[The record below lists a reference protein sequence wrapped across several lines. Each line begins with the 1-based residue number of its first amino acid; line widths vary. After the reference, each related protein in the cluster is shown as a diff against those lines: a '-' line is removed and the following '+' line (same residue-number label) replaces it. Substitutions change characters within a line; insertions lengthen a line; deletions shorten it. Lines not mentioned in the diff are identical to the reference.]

1 MSVRQNLV
9 PVILL
14 RALRIAALASL
25 TLVPAAFA
33 QNVGG
38 TFRTETERGI
48 RAIEFSATGTSS
60 GRASGDIL
68 WSEPVV
74 LTDQDVDGDGTGD
87 PEIREIVSLRIA
99 VDCLKVERSR
109 AVLGGLIRESS
120 AGSYVGRRMLLTVED
135 NAETERREPDRYSLG
150 LYRPTAATWVPTDA
164 ELHFDPGAGMEWV
177 ATDAERDDDKG
188 ISSRPR
194 PEVDCEAF
202 PLTSFDL
209 EDLSADDGDV
219 QIRP

>member
-9 PVILL
+9 PVLL
-14 RALRIAALASL
+14 VSL
-25 TLVPAAFA
+25 TLVPAALA

-38 TFRTETERGI
+38 TFRTETAGGI
-48 RAIEFSATGTSS
+48 RAIEFNATGTSG

-68 WSEPVV
+68 LSEPVV

-87 PEIREIVSLRIA
+87 PEIRETVSLRIA
-99 VDCLKVERSR
+99 VDCLKVEGNR

-120 AGSYVGRRMLLTVED
+120 AGNYAGRRMLLTVED
-135 NAETERREPDRYSLG
+135 NAENEREPDRYSFG
-150 LYRPTAATWVPTDA
+150 LYRATAPTWVPTDA
-164 ELHFDPGAGMEWV
+164 ELRFDEGAGMEWV

-202 PLTSFDL
+202 PLTSHDL

-219 QIRP
+219 QIRQ

>member
-1 MSVRQNLV
+1 MSVRQTLV
-9 PVILL
+9 PVILQ

-38 TFRTETERGI
+38 TLRTETDRGT
-48 RAIEFSATGTSS
+48 RAIEFNATGTSG

-68 WSEPVV
+68 LSEPVV
-74 LTDQDVDGDGTGD
+74 LTGQDVDGDGIGD
-87 PEIREIVSLRIA
+87 PEIRETVSLRIA
-99 VDCLKVERSR
+99 VDCLKVERNR
-109 AVLGGLIRESS
+109 AVLGGLVRESS
-120 AGSYVGRRMLLTVED
+120 AGYVGRRMLLTVED
-135 NAETERREPDRYSLG
+135 NAETERREPDRYSFG
-150 LYRPTAATWVPTDA
+150 LYRSTAPTWVPTDA
-164 ELHFDPGAGMEWV
+164 ELHFDEGAGMEWV